1 MIVFGEF
8 TQKLRNLSLSW
19 KKLNLFEAKKIW
31 KILPLSV
38 NLKKKFKN
46 QKKKILKN
54 DNAVLFFK
62 EKEDKFLNYQG
73 KMYLY
78 KFKMYIKKNADWVCN

>member
-19 KKLNLFEAKKIW
+19 KKLNLFEVKKIW

-38 NLKKKFKN
+38 NLKKILKN
-46 QKKKILKN
+46 QKTKENLKKMIMWFYFLKKKKIN
-54 DNAVLFFK
+54 F
-62 EKEDKFLNYQG
+62 
-73 KMYLY
+73 
-78 KFKMYIKKNADWVCN
+78 